1 MIHRAVIIA
10 GMVFAFTANAAV
22 PDVVQKFCIDCHD
35 ADTHKG
41 DLDLASI
48 LHDDVKS
55 NPQEWESVIKRLMAR
70 DMPPK
75 DKKQP
80 DDAAYESA
88 LVMLAK
94 ELEPQ
99 TPQPGR
105 TPTLRRLTR
114 VEYQNAVRD
123 LLAVDIDTKTL
134 LPADES
140 SHGFDNITVGDLPP
154 ALLDRYI
161 TAAQKIARLAVGHST
176 EPEVTT
182 VRVRPDITQEAH
194 VEGLP
199 LGTRGGVLIPH
210 VFAQEG
216 DYEVQVRLTRDRN
229 EQVEGLNR
237 EHELQMLLDRELKQ
251 SFTVKPAK
259 DKNYEKIDAHLKTR
273 FHIESGA
280 HDVGVTFVADGAP
293 LLERLRQPYKSSYNL
308 HRHPRLSPAVYQ
320 VTITGPFN
328 AKDAGETPGRRVLFG
343 SRSKDA
349 RAVLAPILR
358 RAWRRPITDDDLARL
373 LPFTKEA
380 RDFESGIESALSA
393 ILVSREFLFRTEL
406 DQPVSPYR
414 LTDLELASRLSFF
427 LWSSL
432 PDEELLTAAEQHKL
446 DVEAQARRLLRDP
459 RAKSL
464 VMNFAD
470 QWLYLRNLE
479 SFTPDARLF
488 PDFDQNLRDSMRAE
502 TSALVQDVIAHD
514 RSVLDLLRS
523 DRTWLDERLAAH
535 YGIPHIYGDRM
546 REVKVE
552 PEWLRGGLLRNG
564 SILTVTSY
572 ATRTSP
578 VLRGSWVLKNILGTP
593 PPPPPPNVPA
603 LDGVISESLPMRERL
618 AKHRADA
625 ACASCHAKIDP
636 VGFALENYDSI
647 GRWHDVI
654 EGRPVDARGGMAD
667 GSECEGVAGLEALL
681 MKRPE
686 LFVTALTEKLM
697 VYALGRGITAS
708 DAPAVRRVVQQ
719 AKEHGWKFSDV
730 IAGVVTSV
738 PFTMRSR

>member
-10 GMVFAFTANAAV
+10 GMAFALSANATV

-48 LHDDVKS
+48 LHDEVKS

-75 DKKQP
+75 DKKRP
-80 DDAAYESA
+80 DDAAYEST
-88 LVMLAK
+88 LLTLAK

-154 ALLDRYI
+154 ALLDRYL

-182 VRVRPDITQEAH
+182 VRVRPDITQESH

-237 EHELQMLLDRELKQ
+237 EHELQVLLDRDLKQ

-280 HDVGVTFVADGAP
+280 HDVGVTFVADGEP
-293 LLERLRQPYKSSYNL
+293 LLERLRQPYKSSFNL

-328 AKDAGETPGRRVLFG
+328 AKGAGDTPSRRVLFG
-343 SRSKDA
+343 SGSKDA

-358 RAWRRPITDDDLARL
+358 RAWRRPITDDDLARV
-373 LPFTKEA
+373 LPFVQEA
-380 RDFESGIESALSA
+380 KDFESGIESALSA

-414 LTDLELASRLSFF
+414 LSDLEIASRLSFF

-432 PDEELLTAAEQHKL
+432 PDEELLTAAEHHNL

-514 RSVLDLLRS
+514 RSVLDLLHS
-523 DRTWLDERLAAH
+523 DHTWLDERLAAH

-552 PEWLRGGLLRNG
+552 PEWQRGGLLRNG

-647 GRWHDVI
+647 GRWRGVI
-654 EGRPVDARGGMAD
+654 EGRSVDARGGMAD

-697 VYALGRGITAS
+697 IYALGRGITAS
-708 DAPAVRRVVQQ
+708 DAPAVRRVVQR
-719 AKEHGWKFSDV
+719 AKEHGWKFSDI